1 MLLVIVLVFL
11 GVFAVAA
18 LLLVASGT
26 GASQQTKRTLTVLD
40 AALSAEKQGVAS
52 DPVVDVRK
60 KELLS
65 AVPLLNRF
73 LLKMEMAPRL
83 RHLLYQANVKWTA
96 GGLILMSLA
105 AFVIPFYL
113 VYLKTDHLLLAFII
127 GLFLG
132 LCPFGYVLFKRRRRF
147 NQFEKL
153 LPEALDLMVNAMR
166 AGHSLNSSLDLVAH
180 EIDDPIG
187 TEFRICFEEQN
198 YGLELSTAMY
208 NLISRVPLH
217 DMKMIVTAILI
228 QKESGGNLAEV
239 LDKVAYV
246 IRERF
251 QLRRQVRTHTAQ
263 GRMTGWVLTMLP
275 VILGFLLY
283 LINPKDMSLL
293 WTSAAGIKLLYAAG
307 VMTIIGGLIIR
318 KIVNMEV

>member
-1 MLLVIVLVFL
+1 MLLVILLVFL
-11 GVFAVAA
+11 GVFAVTV
-18 LLLVASGT
+18 LLFVASGT

-40 AALSAEKQGVAS
+40 AALSAERQGAAS

-60 KELLS
+60 EELLS
-65 AVPLLNRF
+65 AVPVLNRF

-113 VYLKTDHLLLAFII
+113 IYLKLGHALPAFLI

-132 LCPFGYVLFKRRRRF
+132 LCPFGYVLAKRRSRF
-147 NQFEKL
+147 NKFEKL

-180 EIDDPIG
+180 EIADPIG

-208 NLISRVPLH
+208 NLVSRVPLH

-251 QLRRQVRTHTAQ
+251 QLKRQVRTHTAQ
-263 GRMTGWVLTMLP
+263 GRMTGWVLTLLP
-275 VILGFLLY
+275 IILGFLLY

-293 WTSAAGIKLLYAAG
+293 WKTSTGIKLLYTAG

>member
-1 MLLVIVLVFL
+1 MLLVVVLVFL
-11 GVFAVAA
+11 GVFAVVA
-18 LLLVASGT
+18 LLLIASGT

-40 AALSAEKQGVAS
+40 AALSADTKATS

-60 KELLS
+60 EELLS

-96 GGLILMSLA
+96 GGLILMTVA
-105 AFVIPFYL
+105 AFFIPLYVFYW
-113 VYLKTDHLLLAFII
+113 KTGHLLPAFIL

-132 LCPFGYVLFKRRRRF
+132 LCPFGYVLFKRRSRF
-147 NQFEKL
+147 NQFEKS

-180 EIDDPIG
+180 EIPDPIG

-198 YGLELSTAMY
+198 YGLELSTAMH
-208 NLISRVPLH
+208 NLIVRVPIH

-251 QLRRQVRTHTAQ
+251 RLKRQVRTHTAQ
-263 GRMTGWVLTMLP
+263 GRMTGWVLTLLP
-275 VILGFLLY
+275 VVLGFFLY

-293 WTSAAGIKLLYAAG
+293 WKTAIGVKLLYAAG
-307 VMTIIGGLIIR
+307 AMIIVGGLIIR

>member
-11 GVFAVAA
+11 GVFAVVA
-18 LLLVASGT
+18 LLLIATGT

-40 AALSAEKQGVAS
+40 AALSADAKKSS

-60 KELLS
+60 EELLS
-65 AVPLLNRF
+65 AVPFLNRF

-96 GGLILMSLA
+96 GGLILMSVA
-105 AFVIPFYL
+105 AFLIPSYLFYM
-113 VYLKTDHLLLAFII
+113 KTGHLLPAFII
-127 GLFLG
+127 GIFLG
-132 LCPFGYVLFKRRRRF
+132 MTPFGFVLAKRRARF
-147 NQFEKL
+147 NKFEKI
-153 LPEALDLMVNAMR
+153 LPETLDLMVNAMR
-166 AGHSLNSSLDLVAH
+166 AGHSLNASLDLVAH
-180 EIDDPIG
+180 EIADPIG

-208 NLISRVPLH
+208 NLVSRVPLH

-251 QLRRQVRTHTAQ
+251 RLKRQVRTHTAQ
-263 GRMTGWVLTMLP
+263 GRMTGWVLTLLP
-275 VILGFLLY
+275 IILGFMLY

-293 WTSAAGIKLLYAAG
+293 WKTPTGIKLLYTAG